1 MKGYVYLPEATKQY
15 LTDRLEQLFKKVAFD
30 LGCFFEYNSNP
41 QVPHDADFVLFYGLP
56 YHAWG
61 NTGGNIP
68 TLPKNVKVIQVLAD
82 IWNHGRQDYLQNAP
96 KMYDRCDVLLT
107 ATDFAMKK
115 FWPQFYDK
123 CEFFPN
129 YVSPNERWVNWK
141 LNENPI
147 NKMCFTGH
155 TMASF
160 YPLRDYVLKNC
171 NPENYFR
178 PQHPG
183 YHPANRDKANENPNI
198 YIDDK
203 YAKLLHS
210 YLCHF
215 NSCTINKFTTFKFLE
230 TTATGCLAISNSCD
244 DMKKMGYLPS
254 VHYVEVT
261 QENALDMIDY
271 VLNNPEKFTEMRK
284 KAQEVTINNHTMEH
298 RIRQIKKV
306 IERVVNEN

>member
-1 MKGYVYLPEATKQY
+1 MKGYVYLPERTKHY
-15 LTDRLEQLFKKVAFD
+15 LTDRLEQLFGAVAEEFNFP
-30 LGCFFEYNSNP
+30 LEYNSNP
-41 QVPHDADFVLFYGLP
+41 QVPHDADVVLFYGMP

-61 NTGGNIP
+61 EAGGNISK
-68 TLPKNVKVIQVLAD
+68 LPKSIRVIQVLAD
-82 IWNHGRQDYLQNAP
+82 IWNHGRQDYLKNAP
-96 KMYDRCDVLLT
+96 KMYERCDVLLT
-107 ATDFAMKK
+107 AVDYGMKK

-129 YVSPNERWVNWK
+129 YVSPDSRWNHWKVNEQ
-141 LNENPI
+141 PI

-171 NPENYFR
+171 DPEKYFR
-178 PQHPG
+178 PRHPG
-183 YHPANRDKANENPNI
+183 YHPTNRKEMNKHPDF
-198 YIDDK
+198 YVDDK
-203 YAKLLHS
+203 YAELLHS

-230 TTATGCLAISNSCD
+230 TTATGSLAISNSCE

-261 QENALDMIDY
+261 KENVLDKINY
-271 VLNNPEKFTEMRK
+271 VLNNPDKFNDMRK
-284 KAQEVTINNHTMEH
+284 KAQQVTLSNHMMSH
-298 RIRQIKKV
+298 RIQQIKDV
-306 IERVVNEN
+306 IRRVVNE